1 VIAKVGYHPG
11 AAYRTGPS
19 WWLRTRNRLREPG
32 AAGEIAANSPA
43 FASGLIIQWMG
54 RGRMTSPARRRSL
67 PRFARKS
74 ILSPIRGL
82 SHIPLGA
89 GRSELEEGLRQISRG
104 TVARWRRSACHLG
117 GGDPLPGVS
126 QVWEHGERLGSQNRR
141 GAVPRFALPR
151 H

>member
-1 VIAKVGYHPG
+1 MIAKVGYHPG

-67 PRFARKS
+67 PRFERKS
-74 ILSPIRGL
+74 ILSPIEVFR
-82 SHIPLGA
+82 IF
-89 GRSELEEGLRQISRG
+89 R
-104 TVARWRRSACHLG
+104 
-117 GGDPLPGVS
+117 
-126 QVWEHGERLGSQNRR
+126 
-141 GAVPRFALPR
+141 
-151 H
+151 

>member
-1 VIAKVGYHPG
+1 
-11 AAYRTGPS
+11 
-19 WWLRTRNRLREPG
+19 
-32 AAGEIAANSPA
+32 
-43 FASGLIIQWMG
+43 
-54 RGRMTSPARRRSL
+54 MTSPARRRSL

-126 QVWEHGERLGSQNRR
+126 QVWEHGERLGSQTRR
-141 GAVPRFALPR
+141 WQSLASLSRGTRPLVAAPASPRTIVRYPR
-151 H
+151 CSRIGRLT